1 MFSVARVIALLG
13 KEYPYVP
20 GQMALKRPPID
31 ELILTILSQNTSD
44 VNSHQSFR
52 RLWSRFGSWQAVAG
66 ASTAEI
72 EEAIKPGGLGRVKAE
87 RIKVVLE
94 RVLHERR
101 ELNLDFLAHLPM
113 EEAGAWLRRLP
124 GVGPKTAACVLLF
137 SIGKPALPVDTHVYR
152 VASRLGMLPPKVSAE
167 KAHDILGGLV
177 PAKDVYR
184 FHVLLIEHG
193 RRLCKAQRP
202 QCSRCPLLVGCP
214 YGALQIEKQ
223 REV

>member
-13 KEYPYVP
+13 NEYPSVP
-20 GQMALKRPPID
+20 AQTDRRRPPLD

-44 VNSHQSFR
+44 VNSRQSFR

-66 ASTAEI
+66 AGAAAI

-87 RIKVVLE
+87 RIKVVMKKISRE
-94 RVLHERR
+94 RG
-101 ELNLDFLAHLPM
+101 ELSLDFLAHLPQ
-113 EEAGAWLRRLP
+113 EGAGAWLRRLP

-137 SIGKPALPVDTHVYR
+137 SLGKPALPVDTHVYR
-152 VASRLGMLPPKVSAE
+152 VASRLGMLLPKVSAE

-193 RRLCKAQRP
+193 RHLCKAQRP
-202 QCSRCPLLVGCP
+202 QCSRCPLLIGCP

>member
-1 MFSVARVIALLG
+1 MLAVSQVIALLG
-13 KEYPYVP
+13 QEYPHVP
-20 GQMALKRPPID
+20 GQTERKRPPID

-44 VNSHQSFR
+44 VNSRQSFR
-52 RLWSRFGSWQAVAG
+52 RLWSRFGSWQAVAR
-66 ASTAEI
+66 ASTAGI

-87 RIKVVLE
+87 RIKVVMK
-94 RVLHERR
+94 RISHERG
-101 ELNLDFLAHLPM
+101 ELSLDFLAHLPM
-113 EEAGAWLRRLP
+113 EEAVAWLRRLP

-137 SIGKPALPVDTHVYR
+137 SLGKPALPVDTHVYR

-202 QCSRCPLLVGCP
+202 QCSRCPLMMGCP
-214 YGALQIEKQ
+214 YGALRIEKQ